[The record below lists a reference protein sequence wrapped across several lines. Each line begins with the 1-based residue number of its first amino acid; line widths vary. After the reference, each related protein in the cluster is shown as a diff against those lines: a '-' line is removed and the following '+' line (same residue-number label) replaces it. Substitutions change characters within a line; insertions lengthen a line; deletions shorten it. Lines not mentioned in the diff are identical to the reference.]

1 MIAPWNEDVWLTLT
15 ANRDRNTHAWLFCG
29 VAGLGKSD
37 FAVDYAEYLL
47 GSGPG
52 FSTGS
57 HPDFHVLSPEQQ
69 LDESG
74 SLLQRYGMRYYVT
87 EKSKKAK
94 SVISVDQ
101 VRTLVNSI
109 LTYAHGST
117 KVVLVSPA
125 HRMNINAA
133 NALLKALEEPP
144 TNTVFLLVSDR
155 PDLLP
160 ATIRSRC
167 SKIDFRIPG
176 LQQAVSWLS
185 ERIGDANASLALN
198 VAGGAPLQAEKYA
211 SSGFLEAR
219 AVVLEDI
226 RAVLEGRI
234 DVVSIPGRWKNLE
247 VEQSLGILRGLMMDL
262 VKTRFVPRPPWLIN
276 PDQLEWLQHAAKRIH
291 LTKMFLLIERVGVFL
306 RDTTSPLDKNLVLE
320 DFLLEL
326 GNVCNNNG

>member
-1 MIAPWNEDVWLTLT
+1 MIAPWNEELWLNLT

-29 VAGLGKSD
+29 VVGLGKLD
-37 FAVDYAEYLL
+37 VALDYAESLL
-47 GSGPG
+47 GGSYS

-57 HPDFHVLSPEQQ
+57 HPDLHVLSPEQQ
-69 LDESG
+69 LDEGG

-87 EKSKKAK
+87 DKKKKPKA
-94 SVISVDQ
+94 VISVDQ

-109 LTYAHGST
+109 LTYAHGPG
-117 KVVLVSPA
+117 KVVLISPA

-144 TNTVFLLVSDR
+144 ANTVFILVSDR

-167 SKIDFRIPG
+167 SKIEFRVPDR
-176 LQQAVSWLS
+176 QQAVSWLS
-185 ERIGDANASLALN
+185 ERTGDVNAALALS
-198 VAGGAPLQAEKYA
+198 VAGGAPLRAEQYT
-211 SSGFLEAR
+211 SSGFLEVR
-219 AVVLEDI
+219 EVVLGDI
-226 RAVLEGRI
+226 KAVLEGRSDI
-234 DVVSIPGRWKNLE
+234 VSVPGRWKVLE

-276 PDQLEWLQHAAKRIH
+276 PDQLDWLQHAAKRIH
-291 LTKMFLLIERVGVFL
+291 LNNVFLLIERVGEFL
-306 RDTTSPLDKNLVLE
+306 RDINSPLDKNLVLE

-326 GNVCNNNG
+326 GNVCKK

>member
-1 MIAPWNEDVWLTLT
+1 MIVPWNEELWLNLT
-15 ANRDRNTHAWLFCG
+15 ARRDRNTHAWLFCG

-37 FAVDYAEYLL
+37 VAVAYAEFLL
-47 GSGPG
+47 GGSHG
-52 FSTGS
+52 FSAGS

-69 LDESG
+69 LDEGG

-87 EKSKKAK
+87 DKKQKAK
-94 SVISVDQ
+94 AVISVDQ
-101 VRTLVNSI
+101 VRALVNSI
-109 LTYAHGST
+109 VTYAHGSN
-117 KVVLVSPA
+117 KVVVVSPA

-144 TNTVFLLVSDR
+144 SNTIFILVSDR

-167 SKIDFRIPG
+167 SRIDFRVPAR
-176 LQQAVSWLS
+176 QQAMSWLS
-185 ERIGDANASLALN
+185 ERTGNANAALALS
-198 VAGGAPLQAEKYA
+198 VAGGAPLQAEKYT

-219 AVVLEDI
+219 EVVLGDI
-226 RAVLEGRI
+226 KAVLEGGTDI
-234 DVVSIPGRWKNLE
+234 VSVPGRWKGLE

-276 PDQLEWLQHAAKRIH
+276 PDQLDWLQHAAKRIH
-291 LTKMFLLIERVGVFL
+291 LSKVLPLIERVGVFL
-306 RDTTSPLDKNLVLE
+306 RDINSPLDKNLVLE

-326 GNVCNNNG
+326 GNVCKK